1 MFGSDL
7 QVHVQRQV
15 LVSLT
20 LLLRDTDRRRRLE
33 LPPTCLLASAIAQ
46 RLGGEKV

>member
-7 QVHVQRQV
+7 QVHVQRQG
-15 LVSLT
+15 LVSPT
-20 LLLRDTDRRRRLE
+20 LLLRDTDRRRLE

-46 RLGGEKV
+46 GLGGEKV